1 MDRNTDTAGLCLS
14 VFGAGVL
21 AGIALGLTAGVL
33 LAPRTGRESRES
45 VRRSVDKAVKKG
57 RTYVERVRVQDGDG
71 AEEATEE

>member
-14 VFGAGVL
+14 
-21 AGIALGLTAGVL
+21 VL

>member
-1 MDRNTDTAGLCLS
+1 
-14 VFGAGVL
+14 
-21 AGIALGLTAGVL
+21 L

>member
-1 MDRNTDTAGLCLS
+1 MDRNADTAGLCLS

-21 AGIALGLTAGVL
+21 AGIVLGLTAGVL
-33 LAPRTGRESRES
+33 LAPRSGVESRES

-57 RTYVERVRVQDGDG
+57 RSYVERTPVQDDDG